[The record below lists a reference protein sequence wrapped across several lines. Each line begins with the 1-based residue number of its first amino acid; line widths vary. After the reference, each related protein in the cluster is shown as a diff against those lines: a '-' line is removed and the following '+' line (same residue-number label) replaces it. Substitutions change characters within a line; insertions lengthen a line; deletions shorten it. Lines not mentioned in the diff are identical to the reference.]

1 MKTYE
6 DLEGDGGSDIVGQV
20 VQLGAK
26 LRTRLDKIKYKVALM
41 SGKGGVGKSSITANI
56 ASCLADRGNKVGI
69 LDADLNGPSI
79 GHLLGVG
86 NDVQLE
92 MSDDGLESGIGH
104 QGIRIMSMDML
115 VKTADTPVMWTE
127 EADAT
132 AVWVSTMESTAIREL
147 LADTNWGE
155 LDYLLI
161 DMPPGSDRIDNIR
174 SLIPELAGVVEIT
187 IPSPLSQHIVTKSIT
202 KNNKMGVPIIGLIE
216 NMATYV
222 CPHCDKEGK
231 LFDGED
237 VHKLSERKDIPYI
250 GKIPF
255 DTRVSR
261 SQSGKLFYS
270 EFKDSVTGK
279 AIAEAVDNIQK
290 FTTK

>member
-26 LRTRLDKIKYKVALM
+26 LRSRLDKVKYKVALM

-86 NDVQLE
+86 NDIQLE
-92 MSDDGLESGIGH
+92 MKGDGLEPGIGH

-261 SQSGKLFYS
+261 SQSGNLFYK

-279 AIAEAVDNIQK
+279 AIAEAVDNIEK